1 MRIGGF
7 KRFSVADYPG
17 KHCAIVFTQGCNFRC
32 SYCHNPELVD
42 ERSHEG
48 LIPEEEVLSFLMTR
62 KNKLDGVVVTGGEPT
77 LQPDLS
83 DFCSKIKKMGFL
95 VKVDTNGSR
104 PDVIEKLVE
113 SDLVDY
119 IAMDAKGPLRRYREI
134 TRSSVDTASIRET
147 MGLIMNSGK
156 AYEFRTTVVSSQL
169 TEKDLIAIGKTI
181 KGASSYVLQ
190 PFVASKTLDPSFR
203 VMTSYPPKQLL
214 DLRDAI
220 RSLGGRC
227 EVR

>member
-42 ERSHEG
+42 ESSYG
-48 LIPEEEVLSFLMTR
+48 NLIPVEDVLSFLETR
-62 KNKLDGVVVTGGEPT
+62 KSKLDAVVVTGGEPT
-77 LQPDLS
+77 LQPDLF
-83 DFCSKIKKMGFL
+83 DFLKKVKKMGFL
-95 VKVDTNGSR
+95 IKVDTNGSR
-104 PDVIEKLVE
+104 PDVIGKLVE
-113 SDLVDY
+113 SNLVDY
-119 IAMDAKGPLRRYREI
+119 IAMDAKGPLGRYREI
-134 TRSSVDTASIRET
+134 TRSNIDTARIGES
-147 MGLIMNSGK
+147 MGLIMKSGK
-156 AYEFRTTVVSSQL
+156 AYEFRTTVVNTQL

-190 PFVASKTLDPSFR
+190 PFVASKTLDPAFN
-203 VMTSYPPKQLL
+203 VMTSYPPKKLL